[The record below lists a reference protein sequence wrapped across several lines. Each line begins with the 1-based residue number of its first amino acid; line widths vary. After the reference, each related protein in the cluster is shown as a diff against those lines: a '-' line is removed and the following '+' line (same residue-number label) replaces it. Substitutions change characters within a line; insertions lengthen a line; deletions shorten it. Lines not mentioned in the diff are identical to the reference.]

1 MTTPT
6 FRRHF
11 CSRRLARLPVSL
23 APGPAFGTLARP
35 RLAGLALVGL
45 LAAAGAL
52 LIATL
57 QGQEPLPATL
67 DVAGSTEASPR
78 FVDRN
83 GIPLNVN
90 YTGGWNIHDRL
101 HLPEIPPFLREAFI
115 HAEDKRFRSH
125 GGPDWLARL
134 AALATNVQNG
144 ESIRGASTISE
155 QVVRMLHPRP
165 RTVWTR
171 WLEGFEAARLERR
184 FSKDEILAFYLNQ
197 VPYADNRRGVRQ
209 AAELYF
215 ARDLA
220 TLSDREMLALAVLVR
235 SPSRLD
241 LHRDAGASHAAIGRL
256 ADLMLGRGAIDAA
269 RHRAI
274 LAESV
279 EIRESSLAVSTPHF
293 LQFAR
298 ERAAATPAGGRVV
311 TTLDAALQSRL
322 QDLLDTRVA
331 GLAEMAVGEGAVL
344 VADHATGEVLA
355 WVVAGGGEAGGP
367 KSWIDP
373 VTTLR
378 QPGSAQKPLLYAL
391 ALERGASLADV
402 VVDAPLAEDVGDGLH
417 RYRNYSERYY
427 GPVTL
432 REALANSL
440 NIPALKVVHA
450 VGAGEYLEFLES
462 LGITSLAAH
471 PDHYG
476 DGLALGNGEVSLF
489 ELVQAY
495 AALANRG
502 RALPLTV
509 LRDPVALPRPATVVS
524 PETASLIAD
533 VLSDPEA
540 RAAEFG
546 QDSVLNLPV
555 QTAVKTGTSS
565 DYRDAWAVGFDSR
578 FTVGVWMGNVARTPT
593 GGVTGSIGPALLLRS
608 VFAELNR
615 DGRTAPLY
623 LSPRLTRRELCL
635 PSPRV
640 APGSCLERG
649 EWFDPR
655 HVPAA
660 NRDAGLAAASPS
672 AEGPAARPS
681 NTGAAPTP
689 SIRFRQPTDGLELA
703 FDPRLPA
710 ESQAFRFLL
719 DGVDAGDSVAWTID
733 GDTESRAGPGLV
745 WPVTRGSHRVAAVIT
760 RDGELIAHLD
770 AVTFTVR

>member
-1 MTTPT
+1 MSRSILGT
-6 FRRHF
+6 F
-11 CSRRLARLPVSL
+11 
-23 APGPAFGTLARP
+23 ARP
-35 RLAGLALVGL
+35 RLAGLALVAL
-45 LAAAGAL
+45 LATAGAL

-57 QGQEPLPATL
+57 RGLEPLPATL
-67 DVAGSTEASPR
+67 EMAEGPGAAPR

-83 GIPLNVN
+83 GVPLNIS
-90 YTGGWNIHDRL
+90 YSGAWNVHDRL
-101 HLPEIPPFLREAFI
+101 ALPEIPPFLREAFI
-115 HAEDKRFRSH
+115 HAEDRRFRRH

-134 AALATNVQNG
+134 SAIATNLRHLD
-144 ESIRGASTISE
+144 SIRGASTISE

-197 VPYADNRRGVRQ
+197 VPYAANRRGVRQ

-215 ARDLA
+215 ARDLE
-220 TLSDREMLALAVLVR
+220 TLSDREILALAVLVR

-241 LHRDAGASHAAIGRL
+241 LRRDPGASAAAIGRL
-256 ADLMLGRGAIDAA
+256 ADLMLERGAIDAG

-274 LAESV
+274 LGESV
-279 EIRESSLAVSTPHF
+279 EIRESSLAVAAPHF

-298 ERAAATPAGGRVV
+298 ERAAERSAGGASPAGMPARGRIV
-311 TTLDAALQSRL
+311 TTLDAALQARI
-322 QDLLDTRVA
+322 QGLLDTR
-331 GLAEMAVGEGAVL
+331 LAALADANVGQGAVL

-355 WVVAGGGEAGGP
+355 WVVAGGGDPAGP
-367 KSWIDP
+367 ESHIDP
-373 VTTLR
+373 VTTPR

-391 ALERGASLADV
+391 ALERGATLADV
-402 VVDAPLAEDVGDGLH
+402 VIDAPLAEDVGDGLH

-427 GPVTL
+427 GPVAL

-440 NIPALKVVHA
+440 NIPALKLLHGI
-450 VGAGEYLEFLES
+450 GAADYLQFLER
-462 LGITSLAAH
+462 LGVTSLDAH
-471 PDHYG
+471 PDVYG
-476 DGLALGNGEVSLF
+476 DGLALGNGEFTLF

-502 RALPLTV
+502 RAVGLAV
-509 LRDPVALPRPATVVS
+509 LRDEPVPPRNAVVS

-533 VLSDPEA
+533 VLSDAEA
-540 RAAEFG
+540 RSAEFG
-546 QDSVLNLPV
+546 ADSVLTLPV

-578 FTVGVWMGNVARTPT
+578 FTVGIWMGNLEQTPT
-593 GGVTGSIGPALLLRS
+593 GGITGSIGPALLLRS

-640 APGSCLERG
+640 ASGHCLERS

-655 HVPAA
+655 HLP
-660 NRDAGLAAASPS
+660 DAIHTSNGSELAAAT
-672 AEGPAARPS
+672 PAPHH
-681 NTGAAPTP
+681 APTGQVAATA
-689 SIRFRQPTDGLELA
+689 IRFRQPTDGLELA

-710 ESQAFRFLL
+710 ESQAFRFLI
-719 DGVDAGDSVAWTID
+719 DGVAAGDSVAWSID
-733 GDTESRAGPGLV
+733 NGTETRAGPDLV
-745 WPVTRGSHRVAAVIT
+745 WPVTRGPHSVGAAVT
-760 RDGELIAHLD
+760 RNGELIARLD
-770 AVTFTVR
+770 PVEFVVR